1 MEMTFDDEYF
11 VDGMKILP
19 ISTKM
24 IQFMLANEITYEQ
37 VYQILD
43 KAHNSDLSLRQN
55 WYEIN
60 ITRNFQ

>member
-1 MEMTFDDEYF
+1 MEMTLDNEYF

-19 ISTKM
+19 INTKM
-24 IQFMLANEITYEQ
+24 IQFMLVNEMTYEQ

-43 KAHNSDLSLRQN
+43 KAHNSEMSLRQN

-60 ITRNFQ
+60 IIQNFQ